1 MPFAYLPLLVH
12 SKCMTPV
19 RHQASSDAQATPVRK
34 RSSAG
39 RTAGA
44 KRSAQ
49 PTGSS
54 RRVTSRESGSG
65 RRPSE
70 IVQVRLQTDEAAA
83 LRGVMRAL
91 NLSST
96 SDALREGIR
105 LLIREAGDIAAA
117 NEIATFYGSAAAPLP
132 DGVIEATEEELAAA
146 DAAEW

>member
-1 MPFAYLPLLVH
+1 
-12 SKCMTPV
+12 
-19 RHQASSDAQATPVRK
+19 VRK

-39 RTAGA
+39 RRTAGA
-44 KRSAQ
+44 RKTAQ

-54 RRVTSRESGSG
+54 RRASSRQSGG
-65 RRPSE
+65 ERRPSE

-83 LRGVMRAL
+83 LRSVMRAL

-117 NEIATFYGSAAAPLP
+117 NEIATFYGSAPAPLP